1 MINVVFE
8 GSNGTDKKELIKNI
22 KKIYNS
28 KNYKVGMYGE
38 IDRKSKTYKI
48 FEKNVDNY
56 FSSFLN
62 KASNDAVQ
70 NVLAHTIDYMYLR
83 DKMYSSKDDINIF
96 ERSYISLY
104 TYYSV
109 FLSKNIKEK
118 TYFMDN
124 LLAFLKNKEKKID
137 LMVYFDVDFSKNIKC
152 FNKKNSRKV
161 TKKEKQ
167 LLKEVEMKLKDFI
180 RYNNSE
186 YNLLVIENNDSE
198 NVAVEKITKKLD
210 EILEDNKKTEDAKW
224 YELYKIDIE
233 EFHTPDDYIEY
244 KLKYKKKF
252 IEKVIQYSQNKKVI
266 EMGCGTGLMAGYLQ
280 KLGLD
285 VTALDLSQK
294 VIDYAYEIA
303 KQSNIIKP
311 FKYEQGDILNL
322 KYKANTFDVSYSN
335 GVLEH
340 FNDDEVVT
348 ILKQQ
353 MKISKYVIFGVPS
366 TYFNMNEKMVGNERS
381 LTLREWSKLVEKAGG
396 YIIEQTSFHYYK
408 LYRRIFEVK
417 KWFKPKAFWL
427 FIIENDKIGKNAKL

>member
-8 GSNGTDKKELIKNI
+8 GSNETDKKELIKKI

-38 IDRKSKTYKI
+38 IDRKSKTYKN
-48 FEKNVDNY
+48 FEKNVDDY

-198 NVAVEKITKKLD
+198 NVAIEKITKKLD

-280 KLGLD
+280 KFGLD

-294 VIDYAYEIA
+294 VLDYAYEIA

-311 FKYEQGDILNL
+311 CKYEQGDILNL

-366 TYFNMNEKMVGNERS
+366 TYFNMNEKMLGNERS

>member
-8 GSNGTDKKELIKNI
+8 GSNETDKKELIKKI

-38 IDRKSKTYKI
+38 IDRKSKTYKN
-48 FEKNVDNY
+48 FEKNVDDY

-70 NVLAHTIDYMYLR
+70 NVLAHTIDYMYLK

-198 NVAVEKITKKLD
+198 NVAIEKITKKLD

-280 KLGLD
+280 KFGLD

-294 VIDYAYEIA
+294 VLDYAYEIA

-311 FKYEQGDILNL
+311 CKYEQGDILNL

-366 TYFNMNEKMVGNERS
+366 TYFNMNEKMLGNERS